1 MEQAQLLLQ
10 KLEIAGEAIGLH
22 INCKEK
28 EYMMFNQA
36 NTELKSQGGEL
47 LKQVE
52 DFKYLGSWIAD
63 SKRDM
68 EVRIRLA
75 WKVLSKLDRIWKS
88 KLKTELKIQFFRTT
102 IESVLL
108 YGAESWTLTNS
119 MCRRLDGT
127 CTIMLRAV
135 VGFTWRDRKTNNE
148 LYGQLSNAR

>member
-10 KLEIAGEAIGLH
+10 RLEIAGEAIGLH

-75 WKVLSKLDRIWKS
+75 WKVLNKLDRIWKS

>member
-10 KLEIAGEAIGLH
+10 RLEIAGEAIGLH

-68 EVRIRLA
+68 EVRIKLA
-75 WKVLSKLDRIWKS
+75 WKALNKLDRIWKS
-88 KLKTELKIQFFRTT
+88 KLKRELKIQFFRTT
-102 IESVLL
+102 IQSVLL

>member
-1 MEQAQLLLQ
+1 
-10 KLEIAGEAIGLH
+10 
-22 INCKEK
+22 
-28 EYMMFNQA
+28 MFNQA

-75 WKVLSKLDRIWKS
+75 WKVLNKLDRIWKS

-148 LYGQLSNAR
+148 VYGQLSNAR